1 MHKEFIKV
9 VKAFLKRHELIGFS
23 QVSDMPCFECRPQNV
38 VALLVFLYEHVQIQ
52 AHCLLD
58 ICVVDYLHYGID
70 EWVGVQATATGFDR
84 ARCSLGNMDFDS
96 GKKDRFVVVY
106 HLLSLSHN
114 QRFRVKLILED
125 TSHVVPSVTNIWPNA
140 NWYEREAFDLF
151 GIRFSGHPGLRRLL
165 TDYGFVGYPMR
176 KDFPL
181 VGHVEI
187 RYDATLE
194 RCLYEPVQIHDRV
207 SVPKVIRKDDDR
219 YEMKGEESCS
229 H

>member
-1 MHKEFIKV
+1 MHKELIKV
-9 VKAFLKRHELIGFS
+9 VKDFLKRHKLIEFS
-23 QVSDMPCFECRPQNV
+23 LAGDIPCFTCRSQDV
-38 VALLVFLYEHVQIQ
+38 MALLVFLYEHVQIQ

-58 ICVVDYLHYGID
+58 ICVVDYLHYGLD
-70 EWVGVQATATGFDR
+70 EWVGAQATATGVDR
-84 ARCSLGNMDFDS
+84 ARRSLASQDADLE
-96 GKKDRFVVVY
+96 KDRFVVVY

-114 QRFRVKLILED
+114 QRFRVKLILGD
-125 TSHVVPSVTNIWPNA
+125 TSHAVPSVTKIWPNA

-151 GIRFSGHPGLRRLL
+151 GIRFLDHPGLRRLL

-181 VGHVEI
+181 IGQVEM

-194 RCLYEPVQIHDRV
+194 RCLYEPVQIQDRV

-219 YEMKGEESCS
+219 YTLKGGG
-229 H
+229 

>member
-1 MHKEFIKV
+1 MHKEFLKV
-9 VKAFLKRHELIGFS
+9 VKEFLKRHELIEFS
-23 QVSDMPCFECRPQNV
+23 QTGDIPCFECRSHNV
-38 VALLVFLYEHVQIQ
+38 MALLVFLYEHVQIQ

-58 ICVVDYLHYGID
+58 ICVVDYLHYGLD
-70 EWVGVQATATGFDR
+70 EWVGAQSTATGFDR
-84 ARCSLGNMDFDS
+84 ARRSLANKDVDVN
-96 GKKDRFVVVY
+96 KKDRFVVVY

-114 QRFRVKLILED
+114 QRFRVKLILD
-125 TSHVVPSVTNIWPNA
+125 DISHAVSSVTKIWPNA

-151 GIRFSGHPGLRRLL
+151 GIRFSEHPGLRRLL

-181 VGHVEI
+181 IGQVEM

-194 RCLYEPVQIHDRV
+194 RCLYEPVQIQDRV

-219 YEMKGEESCS
+219 YAMKGDE
-229 H
+229 